1 MIWVDSIEISK
12 TLSKFKDILSSN
24 CLIMQRI
31 KGQLNSEWIYED
43 IDFPK

>member
-1 MIWVDSIEISK
+1 MIY
-12 TLSKFKDILSSN
+12 LAKFGSLFVS
-24 CLIMQRI
+24 I